1 MKHRLIIPGL
11 LLCLILSPF
20 GSIFQSFAPSYS
32 EVFAQDLFQ
41 RTQPKLIWEKTFGG
55 RGDDRGVRSVY
66 CPTENCLFSVG
77 TTIDISQLNSSIYVV
92 KSSLDGEVLWE
103 RNYGSHT
110 NNSAVGVLINQ
121 QKELLVCSN
130 VMNVNDSSEPNNIS
144 IMRINYQGQLIEE
157 IVLYSP
163 QQQYV
168 SRLLQLPDQGYLI
181 LGSIYDESQLI
192 DEIFLLKLKSSFEI
206 EWQKTLAKEALLT
219 AHDLVSTDEGYLVLS
234 TMLDP
239 YGQMKMLLISVDR
252 KGETLWKKNYGDKQN
267 YMGSSL
273 IRSAD
278 GQYIVLGETDAYGD
292 DVGIVL
298 MKINSEGNK
307 AWEKFHRMKASTIGR
322 SIVETCN
329 QGFLIAGATDISIED
344 ILYSSGKANAYL
356 LFVDSFGNML
366 WERSYGGSSHDFLLH
381 ILKLPDNSFLLT
393 GRSSSFSKSKDMD
406 LYMLYLSAFVYD
418 KPVMSIQPQKLYF
431 GVLEKNSSSPVRI
444 VYISNDGLG
453 NLNGYINSLE
463 PWINTTDSTFIIPT
477 FGFLALPVSVDPKQ
491 MKEGN
496 YTGAISLQTNGGDA
510 EIEIFVDIIDNSP
523 YLSVAPSY
531 LDFGIIQSRE
541 VLKQNLRISNQGRQ
555 NLFGS
560 LQSSQAWLK
569 VSQDR
574 FMSNQI
580 DLEVEIDPSRLRNG
594 LHEADLIIQSNG
606 GNQKVPIRV
615 ECRFQVITLLLT
627 IGKNEAILNQEKL
640 PIDPNNPHVVPL
652 IRQGRTLV
660 PLRFLA
666 EVFGAL
672 VAWNPDLKTIQLEN
686 APKKISIWLQVNNT
700 EAKINT
706 KPVLLDVPPMIIENR
721 VFVPLRF
728 LAEAFDAEVNIDQSN
743 KEQAMTIVIRYEK

>member
-1 MKHRLIIPGL
+1 M
-11 LLCLILSPF
+11 
-20 GSIFQSFAPSYS
+20 
-32 EVFAQDLFQ
+32 
-41 RTQPKLIWEKTFGG
+41 
-55 RGDDRGVRSVY
+55 
-66 CPTENCLFSVG
+66 
-77 TTIDISQLNSSIYVV
+77 
-92 KSSLDGEVLWE
+92 
-103 RNYGSHT
+103 
-110 NNSAVGVLINQ
+110 
-121 QKELLVCSN
+121 
-130 VMNVNDSSEPNNIS
+130 
-144 IMRINYQGQLIEE
+144 
-157 IVLYSP
+157 
-163 QQQYV
+163 
-168 SRLLQLPDQGYLI
+168 
-181 LGSIYDESQLI
+181 
-192 DEIFLLKLKSSFEI
+192 
-206 EWQKTLAKEALLT
+206 
-219 AHDLVSTDEGYLVLS
+219 
-234 TMLDP
+234 
-239 YGQMKMLLISVDR
+239 
-252 KGETLWKKNYGDKQN
+252 
-267 YMGSSL
+267 
-273 IRSAD
+273 
-278 GQYIVLGETDAYGD
+278 
-292 DVGIVL
+292 
-298 MKINSEGNK
+298 
-307 AWEKFHRMKASTIGR
+307 
-322 SIVETCN
+322 
-329 QGFLIAGATDISIED
+329 
-344 ILYSSGKANAYL
+344 
-356 LFVDSFGNML
+356 
-366 WERSYGGSSHDFLLH
+366 
-381 ILKLPDNSFLLT
+381 
-393 GRSSSFSKSKDMD
+393 
-406 LYMLYLSAFVYD
+406 
-418 KPVMSIQPQKLYF
+418 
-431 GVLEKNSSSPVRI
+431 RI

-523 YLSVAPSY
+523 YLNVAPSY

>member
-1 MKHRLIIPGL
+1 MKHQLTCFVI
-11 LLCLILSPF
+11 ILSF
-20 GSIFQSFAPSYS
+20 SLSSLGVFSSLVIPSHS
-32 EVFAQDLFQ
+32 RVHAQELFQ
-41 RTQPKLIWEKTFGG
+41 RNQPDLIWETTFGG
-55 RGDDRGVRSVY
+55 RGDDRGVRSVF
-66 CPTENCLFSVG
+66 CPKENCFYSVG
-77 TTIDISQLNSSIYVV
+77 TTIEIAQLNSSIYIV
-92 KSSLDGEVLWE
+92 KSDKDGGILWE
-103 RNYGSHT
+103 RNYGSHS
-110 NNSAVGVLINQ
+110 NNSAVGVFINHQQELI
-121 QKELLVCSN
+121 VTSN
-130 VMNVNDSSEPNNIS
+130 VMNVSKVPEPNNIS
-144 IMRINYQGQLIEE
+144 IMRLNYQGQLIEE
-157 IVLYSP
+157 IVLHSK

-168 SRLLQLPDQGYLI
+168 SRMLQLSDQSYLI
-181 LGSIYDESQLI
+181 LGSIYDETDLT
-192 DEIFLLKLKSSFEI
+192 DEIFLLKLNSLLEV
-206 EWQKTLAKEALLT
+206 EWQKTIASEALLT
-219 AHDLVSTDEGYLVLS
+219 AHDLVVSSEGYIVLS
-234 TMLDP
+234 TMLDTR
-239 YGQMKMLLISVDR
+239 GQMKILLLSVDPQ
-252 KGETLWKKNYGDKQN
+252 GNILWKKNYGDHHN

-273 IRSAD
+273 IKSTD
-278 GQYIVLGETDAYGD
+278 QHYIIMGETDAYGD
-292 DVGIVL
+292 EVGIIL
-298 MKINSEGNK
+298 MKIDEKGHQI
-307 AWEKFHRMKASTIGR
+307 WEKFHRMKTSTIGR
-322 SIVETCN
+322 SIIETCN

-366 WERSYGGSSHDFLLH
+366 WENTFGGSSHDFLLH

-393 GRSSSFSKSKDMD
+393 GRSSSFSKSGDMD
-406 LYMLYLSAFVYD
+406 LYMLYLGAFVYD
-418 KPVMSIQPQKLYF
+418 KPVMSIEPQKLYF

-496 YTGAISLQTNGGDA
+496 YTGKIALQTNGGDA

-523 YLSVAPSY
+523 YLSVEPSY
-531 LDFGIIQSRE
+531 LDFGTIQSRE
-541 VLKQNLRISNQGRQ
+541 NLKQNLRISNQGRQ

-560 LQSSQAWLK
+560 LQSSQPWLH

-574 FMSNQI
+574 FVANQI
-580 DLEVEIDPSRLRNG
+580 DLEIEIDPARLRNG
-594 LHEADLIIQSNG
+594 IQQAELSIQSNG
-606 GNQKVPIRV
+606 GNKKIPIRV
-615 ECRFQVITLLLT
+615 ECQFPIITLILT
-627 IGKNEAILNQEKL
+627 IGQNEALLNQEKL

-666 EVFGAL
+666 EVFGAQ

-728 LAEAFDAEVNIDQSN
+728 LAESFDAEVSIDQSDS
-743 KEQAMTIVIRYEK
+743 EQAMKIIITYEK